1 MISLSWMREVEEL
14 SKMGLELHFICRIV
28 ENNARKVLE
37 RSSIPSSCPETR
49 SPNLY
54 HVCR

>member
-1 MISLSWMREVEEL
+1 MISLAWLEEVGEL
-14 SKMGLELHFICRIV
+14 SKMDLELCFTCRIV
-28 ENNARKVLE
+28 ENNAKKVLE
-37 RSSIPSSCPETR
+37 RLSIPSPCPETR